1 MQLLGTAGLFFESV
15 AITSTHHFTIIY
27 Y

>member
-15 AITSTHHFTIIY
+15 AITTTLPSSTIR
-27 Y
+27 